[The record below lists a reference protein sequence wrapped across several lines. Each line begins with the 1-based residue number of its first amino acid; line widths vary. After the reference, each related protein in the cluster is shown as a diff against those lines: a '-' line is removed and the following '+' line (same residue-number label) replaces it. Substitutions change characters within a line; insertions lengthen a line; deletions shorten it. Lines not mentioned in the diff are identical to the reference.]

1 MMQRVTHVL
10 LSITLAGLMCA
21 GVAQAR
27 VQSAVIAQVG
37 LEEKPG
43 NVLPNGV
50 SLTNHEGKVVKS
62 SEWLNQGKPVFL
74 TLNYFRCS
82 TICDKM
88 LFDLS
93 RALKDVEWAPGE
105 GYKVVTISIDPK
117 EDAKEAAKKRNQVF
131 AIADLKEE
139 TADWEFLTGP
149 EAEVR
154 KIAEAVGYQYA
165 YDEKTDQWGHPAVFM
180 MISSEGK
187 VMGYRQGLSIN
198 SRDLEFSLVEAGE
211 GKIGSLADQ
220 LVVSCYQY
228 DDEEGAY
235 VPFAWGVMRA
245 GGALTVLI
253 LGGFLTIMFRGERR
267 RNRGEEA

>member
-1 MMQRVTHVL
+1 MRHLQNPASVMTL
-10 LSITLAGLMCA
+10 LACLLAC
-21 GVAQAR
+21 GVVQAR
-27 VQSAVIAQVG
+27 VQSATVAQVG

-43 NVLPNGV
+43 NVLPTNV
-50 SLTNHEGKVVKS
+50 KLTNHKGETVLS
-62 SEWLNQGKPVFL
+62 SEWLTQKKPVFL

-93 RALKDVEWAPGE
+93 RAIRDVEWAPGE

-117 EDAKEAAKKRNQVF
+117 EDAKEAAKKRDQVF

-139 TADWEFLTGP
+139 TADWEFLTGS
-149 EAEVR
+149 EEEVR
-154 KIAEAVGYQYA
+154 KIANAVGYKYA
-165 YDEKTDQWGHPAVFM
+165 YDAKTDQWGHPAVFM
-180 MISSEGK
+180 MLSSEGK

-235 VPFAWGVMRA
+235 VPFAWGVMRV
-245 GGALTVLI
+245 GGALTVLF
-253 LGGFLTIMFRGERR
+253 LGGFLAVMFRGERR
-267 RNRGEEA
+267 KNRGEVV